1 MVCDVE
7 VTPFSPVY
15 ENPYTWVDARS
26 TTNIKNDVPSLED
39 PHSCEENKCLGFKNE
54 VYSLVVA
61 SDMKDWFNE
70 DVSIHCFPDTEL
82 QDLSLH
88 QQPHKSIS
96 GNETLNTMTTLKLQ
110 DPSSF

>member
-1 MVCDVE
+1 M
-7 VTPFSPVY
+7 
-15 ENPYTWVDARS
+15 
-26 TTNIKNDVPSLED
+26 
-39 PHSCEENKCLGFKNE
+39 
-54 VYSLVVA
+54 VYSLVTA
-61 SDMKDWFNE
+61 SDMEDWFDE

-110 DPSSF
+110 EPSSFGNFYHIDYTERASKLNLYVIFDEQQDYS